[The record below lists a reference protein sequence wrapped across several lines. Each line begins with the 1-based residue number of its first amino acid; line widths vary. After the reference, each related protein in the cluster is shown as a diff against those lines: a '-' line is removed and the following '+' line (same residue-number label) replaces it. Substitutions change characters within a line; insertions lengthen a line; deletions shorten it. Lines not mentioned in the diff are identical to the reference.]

1 MEKENEMEQNG
12 LVEAKQVLTVQSMLK
27 QSFHHV

>member
-1 MEKENEMEQNG
+1 MEKENEMQQNG
-12 LVEAKQVLTVQSMLK
+12 SVAVKQVLTVKSVLK